1 VIHAGDTIENP
12 VTGERLVF
20 RKTSAETN
28 GEAVVLECFVQPTGF
43 VATAHVHPGQ
53 DERFEVLKGKVGFKL
68 DGQEIVAHA
77 GDRIRVPAGTSYR
90 FWNAG
95 DEEAHFVCEVR
106 PALQFEQLIETMF
119 GLAADGK
126 TNRKGMPNPLRLAV
140 IANDHFDTV
149 RLPFL
154 RRSCNGSGSRSE
166 RPWGGYSATG
176 RHTFPRWRRARDQ
189 RRGMRRFTLRQRL
202 YLAVAVMGLLVLALA
217 GMVVRWAGSF
227 RPAQGPPR
235 MPADRH
241 NTARVRAPVG
251 RALTPRTCRH
261 DDRASPLTMRGQAPS
276 GLDLEPDSAG
286 SSIAST
292 SVFVSEE
299 TVT

>member
-1 VIHAGDTIENP
+1 MRRKRIVSEFAEAPQRQRRKEPAVIHAGDTIENP

-149 RLPFL
+149 RLPFPPAIVQRIGL
-154 RRSCNGSGSRSE
+154 ALGAPLGRLLGYRATYVPTVEARSRPAPRHEAVHASSAPLPGSRRHGAA
-166 RPWGGYSATG
+166 RPGPRRDGGPLG
-176 RHTFPRWRRARDQ
+176 R
-189 RRGMRRFTLRQRL
+189 
-202 YLAVAVMGLLVLALA
+202 LLQA
-217 GMVVRWAGSF
+217 GPGPASNAG
-227 RPAQGPPR
+227 
-235 MPADRH
+235 
-241 NTARVRAPVG
+241 
-251 RALTPRTCRH
+251 
-261 DDRASPLTMRGQAPS
+261 
-276 GLDLEPDSAG
+276 
-286 SSIAST
+286 
-292 SVFVSEE
+292 
-299 TVT
+299 